1 MVERFWGGEI
11 MSIKKLLGLDSFP
24 IKEHELI
31 GRIANARR
39 NHTGVVNLTLSSG
52 KSVRFQMSA
61 LYPEGIMQ
69 GNYKQYKNHW

>member
-1 MVERFWGGEI
+1 
-11 MSIKKLLGLDSFP
+11 MSIKKLLGLEHFP

-31 GRIANARR
+31 ERIASARR
-39 NHTGVVNLTLSSG
+39 SHTDVLSFTLPSG
-52 KSVRFQMSA
+52 KSVRFQVSA